1 MFGMSD
7 PTQTLLQLENYVKD
21 GRLEMSEV
29 MATQFTDMF
38 LSNKKRTQSEQIL
51 LIRGLQILCDVLL
64 IRGKNKLAVAS
75 AKTLLRE
82 RKRLPK
88 ECDQS
93 SLGPYY
99 TDFNRHASSLIAVGK
114 KRAARKAFVKINKM
128 SGGCL
133 YSSLEA
139 IVAYPSDAKLCR
151 IFVDCVSNSGP
162 VIRSGEQFCLIPEG
176 LRSVD
181 AQEVVN
187 GLQTILPV
195 IGEVGQ
201 NEIDRI
207 QNQIE
212 AIKNGEMAA
221 NARLQSALDSLA
233 PKHSYY
239 EYS

>member
-82 RKRLPK
+82 RNRLPK

-93 SLGPYY
+93 ALGPYY
-99 TDFNRHASSLIAVGK
+99 TDINRHATSLIAIGK
-114 KRAARKAFVKINKM
+114 KRAAKKAFVKINKM

-133 YSSLEA
+133 SSSLEA

-151 IFVDCVSNSGP
+151 IFADCVSNSGP
-162 VIRSGEQFCLIPEG
+162 VIRSGERFCLIPEG
-176 LRSVD
+176 LQSVD

-187 GLQTILPV
+187 GLQSILPV

-207 QNQIE
+207 QNQVE

-221 NARLQSALDSLA
+221 NARLQNALDSLA

>member
-82 RKRLPK
+82 RNRLPK
-88 ECDQS
+88 DCDQS
-93 SLGPYY
+93 ALGPYY
-99 TDFNRHASSLIAVGK
+99 TDFNRHATSLIAIGK

-133 YSSLEA
+133 SSSLEA

-151 IFVDCVSNSGP
+151 IFADCVS
-162 VIRSGEQFCLIPEG
+162 
-176 LRSVD
+176 
-181 AQEVVN
+181 
-187 GLQTILPV
+187 ILDPLS
-195 IGEVGQ
+195 
-201 NEIDRI
+201 
-207 QNQIE
+207 E
-212 AIKNGEMAA
+212 AEN
-221 NARLQSALDSLA
+221 NFV
-233 PKHSYY
+233 
-239 EYS
+239 

>member
-82 RKRLPK
+82 RNRLPK
-88 ECDQS
+88 DCDQS
-93 SLGPYY
+93 ALGPYY
-99 TDFNRHASSLIAVGK
+99 TDFNRHATSLIAIGK

-133 YSSLEA
+133 SSSLEA

-151 IFVDCVSNSGP
+151 IFADCVSSSGP

-181 AQEVVN
+181 VQEVVN

-201 NEIDRI
+201 NQIDRI

>member
-82 RKRLPK
+82 RNRLPK
-88 ECDQS
+88 DCDQS
-93 SLGPYY
+93 ALGPYY
-99 TDFNRHASSLIAVGK
+99 TDFNRHATSLIAIGK

-133 YSSLEA
+133 SSSLEA

-151 IFVDCVSNSGP
+151 IFADCVSSSGP

-195 IGEVGQ
+195 VGEVGQ
-201 NEIDRI
+201 NQIDRI

>member
-51 LIRGLQILCDVLL
+51 LIKGLQILCDVLL

-82 RKRLPK
+82 RNRLPK

-93 SLGPYY
+93 ALGPHY
-99 TDFNRHASSLIAVGK
+99 TDLNRHARSLIANGK
-114 KRAARKAFVKINKM
+114 KRTAKRAFVKIHKL

-133 YSSLEA
+133 LSSLEA
-139 IVAYPSDAKLCR
+139 VVAYPSDTKLCR
-151 IFVDCVSNSGP
+151 IFADCVSNSGP
-162 VIRSGEQFCLIPEG
+162 VIRSGENFCLIPEG

-181 AQEVVN
+181 AQKVIN
-187 GLQTILPV
+187 GLQAILPV
-195 IGEVGQ
+195 IGEAGQ
-201 NEIDRI
+201 NEIVRI

>member
-21 GRLEMSEV
+21 GRHEMSEV
-29 MATQFTDMF
+29 MATQFTDMY

-51 LIRGLQILCDVLL
+51 LLRGLQILCDVLL
-64 IRGKNKLAVAS
+64 IRGKHKLAVAS

-88 ECDQS
+88 NCDQS
-93 SLGPYY
+93 ALGPHY
-99 TDFNRHASSLIAVGK
+99 TDINRHARALIANGK
-114 KRAARKAFVKINKM
+114 KRAAKRAFVKIYKM

-133 YSSLEA
+133 LSGLESV
-139 IVAYPSDAKLCR
+139 VAYPSDVKLCR
-151 IFVDCVSNSGP
+151 IFVDCVTNSGP
-162 VIRSGEQFCLIPEG
+162 VIRSGENYCLIPEG

-181 AQEVVN
+181 AQEVIN
-187 GLQTILPV
+187 GLQSVLPI
-195 IGEVGQ
+195 IGEEGQ
-201 NEIDRI
+201 NEINRI

-221 NARLQSALDSLA
+221 NARLQSALDSLT